1 MHILNNILSHI
12 SKFVSELCNFQMES
26 FDNLKIKFVGDD
38 SSAVSQSES
47 WSNSLQYYWH
57 SADRNLMAILKRKN
71 MCSMLFGNSDL
82 LTDQE
87 LGNLPD
93 CMEQIFRASVRLWFV
108 PAVRSST
115 VGIPTPMESLTF
127 WSLVSLLPI
136 LDKATAA
143 SCGDKILW
151 KERYFEWVKGN

>member
-1 MHILNNILSHI
+1 
-12 SKFVSELCNFQMES
+12 
-26 FDNLKIKFVGDD
+26 
-38 SSAVSQSES
+38 
-47 WSNSLQYYWH
+47 
-57 SADRNLMAILKRKN
+57 

-143 SCGDKILW
+143 SCGDKIL
-151 KERYFEWVKGN
+151 